1 MGGFDDFA
9 PVSEIEAALSNASSS
24 DALNNLLF
32 GESVYKINKDNLP
45 EFLGEYRV
53 LVDEDTGV
61 YTLLTPGQVE
71 DEYLTPDGTVVELD
85 RVSVIISTSEYALAP
100 NASPAEVWLG
110 TRYSFTGIEDGKPV
124 FTDLSYEESYKD
136 AFKVDPNGEYI
147 LVPEDSDLGSFES
160 VDEDGNK
167 VMVEYAGTYMLAERY
182 IALGGVVN
190 DDTVRYAIDAS
201 KINGEYVRLGDVNI
215 ALELGGLYLSVNQPF
230 SAGTVD
236 SEGQSIY
243 GYRDLLNIAG
253 AKEVPGIRLHTEI
266 EVGFWGNEGSGLN
279 LGELIDMLL
288 GIDALKQLLV
298 GVELVGTDLTLDITG
313 DFGSQTEAYFT
324 VALDAYFD
332 FSGNLQAKLTV
343 MRGDVALLGVILAYD
358 AIYIDLSGV
367 LGETVKARIS
377 DLGLT
382 AMLQDALSGVFDSVG
397 QGSGEASIAAIDTA
411 AGMTLHDYAYIAAM
425 INPGYFSLQLTLAAV
440 QAIIEKV
447 NADNPDL
454 AIDLELPDLGDIM
467 LESYGGG
474 KGGSM
479 LALNFKMSEDFGVS
493 IDITKVN
500 IGTERIYTT
509 DDLYF
514 NDDTG
519 DYIVREDGEEVAY
532 KQLLNVDTGK
542 LADDRRS
549 QAR

>member
-1 MGGFDDFA
+1 M
-9 PVSEIEAALSNASSS
+9 
-24 DALNNLLF
+24 
-32 GESVYKINKDNLP
+32 
-45 EFLGEYRV
+45 
-53 LVDEDTGV
+53 
-61 YTLLTPGQVE
+61 
-71 DEYLTPDGTVVELD
+71 
-85 RVSVIISTSEYALAP
+85 
-100 NASPAEVWLG
+100 
-110 TRYSFTGIEDGKPV
+110 
-124 FTDLSYEESYKD
+124 
-136 AFKVDPNGEYI
+136 
-147 LVPEDSDLGSFES
+147 
-160 VDEDGNK
+160 
-167 VMVEYAGTYMLAERY
+167 
-182 IALGGVVN
+182 
-190 DDTVRYAIDAS
+190 
-201 KINGEYVRLGDVNI
+201 RLGDVNI

-230 SAGTVD
+230 SAGIVD
-236 SEGQSIY
+236 SEGQRIY
-243 GYRDLLNIAG
+243 GYRDMLNIAG

-288 GIDALKQLLV
+288 GIDALKQLLG

-454 AIDLELPDLGDIM
+454 ALDLELPT
-467 LESYGGG
+467 SRCPRT
-474 KGGSM
+474 S
-479 LALNFKMSEDFGVS
+479 ASPS
-493 IDITKVN
+493 TSP
-500 IGTERIYTT
+500 R
-509 DDLYF
+509 
-514 NDDTG
+514 
-519 DYIVREDGEEVAY
+519 
-532 KQLLNVDTGK
+532 
-542 LADDRRS
+542 
-549 QAR
+549 